1 MKKYFIRRNVTI
13 FLVLLLVTAFSI
25 CLVPKI
31 NEIRT
36 ILSLTKVDDYP
47 LYFMK
52 YYGDYHMNYDI
63 SDPEPGNNRAQISR
77 YTNDFSMMCS
87 SFLARNEN
95 GDPIFCRNLD
105 YDLLSHP
112 ITVLHT
118 NPPGKYASLVTA
130 DLFYLGYSYSN
141 PPTNSI
147 FDDRRLLDAPRITID
162 GMNEYGLSLAI
173 LTVPCAEPSMD
184 PNKMTTDEVGAN
196 RILLDHAKT
205 VEEAIEELNKI
216 NIKFHN
222 GAAHFM
228 IADANGDSAV
238 IEFIRGEMKIVRNDK
253 PWQVCTNFV
262 LSEDIYS
269 KIGKDRYDLAEKV
282 LKDKNGVLSEKEAM
296 DLLSQVSQGGTMWS
310 VIYNLKT
317 GDTSIAMGRKFDQ
330 INEFHLDMKEE

>member
-1 MKKYFIRRNVTI
+1 MKKYLSRRSITI
-13 FLVLLLVTAFSI
+13 FLVLLLVVLSF
-25 CLVPKI
+25 CLVPRI
-31 NEIRT
+31 NQIRT

-47 LYFMK
+47 LYYMK
-52 YYGDYHMNYDI
+52 YYGSYHMNYDI
-63 SDPEPGNNRAQISR
+63 NNPEPGNDRAQTSH
-77 YTNDFSMMCS
+77 YTNDFSMKCS

-118 NPPGKYASLVTA
+118 NPPGKNASLVTA

-147 FDDRRLLDAPRITID
+147 FNNQRLLDAPRITID

-173 LTVPCAEPSMD
+173 LSVPYAKPTLD
-184 PNKMTTDEVGAN
+184 PNKLTTDEVGAN

-222 GAAHFM
+222 SAAHFM
-228 IADANGDSAV
+228 IADAGGNSAV
-238 IEFIRGEMKIVRNDK
+238 VEFIKGEMKVVRNEK
-253 PWQVCTNFV
+253 SWQVCTNFV
-262 LSEDIYS
+262 LSEDIYG
-269 KIGKDRYDLAEKV
+269 KVGKDRYDLAEKV
-282 LKDKNGVLSEKEAM
+282 LQEKNGVLSEEEAM
-296 DLLSQVSQGGTMWS
+296 DLLSKVSQSGTMWS